1 MTSDNIAGH
10 TAAQNTLGEDGLRDG
25 DSLSPATLTNLLQAV
40 QGNGILRFQDGAYGS
55 TRNETNSGN
64 QPGSLVKATSST
76 LTVSG
81 GFVVLDGALYE
92 FGSGVGN
99 TVTLDLNDVTHGTGG
114 LVLSSNEEAI
124 YTVYVAGSGGSSK
137 VHYEGG
143 APVDTS
149 TGLYPSASNQYLIDY
164 DTGATQDNMK
174 AVVLAQVRVQYVAS
188 GGGSRN
194 VNIVEINDKRVFVE
208 GAADFRVPLSMGTIS
223 SGEIADGGSE
233 GVNRVDHLNIVH
245 NENGELTT
253 SDSVNVHWVSHP
265 RYGSFSQTPPGSSDA
280 GYGQGPSRGADRGG
294 GHAADSF
301 YFAGRNNEQTGHYAV
316 RLQGMGVDASSTALT
331 TTGTWTVT
339 ADGDSFFMLT
349 PNSGVTITLN
359 PEKDASSN
367 YMFPEGHMIEVCN
380 EGAGTITFDSTGLNS
395 SLASN
400 HRATFIYEGSEWIRC
415 DYQSAIIGISA
426 SGSAGAIQLSDG
438 AGGFDHDTDL
448 TWDAAGGELTVNGKL
463 TVTGLI
469 DPTGLE
475 LDPQAS
481 NPGGVGA
488 NTLWLDSGASN
499 RPKIGSNAVMRAS
512 DNISEL
518 TNDSAFVDAAG
529 AASAAPVASV
539 NTQTGAV
546 VLDADDLAD
555 GSAKVMMTAAER
567 TKLSGI
573 ETAATAD
580 QSAAEVSVAATP
592 TNYTAATADV
602 EAHLSGID
610 AAIGGVSVTE
620 TDPVFTASPAAGI
633 TNVGSG
639 QVITNAERT
648 LLGSALQTETDPVF
662 SASPAASITNAG
674 SGLVTTSAERTNWNA
689 AFGWGDHG
697 AAGYLTS
704 APAPDLL
711 LLDSNGVNMTAGST
725 STTPSTK
732 ASWNTLTNFFVR
744 TSSGNAPTY
753 NPPLGQIT
761 INASGTYQMILS
773 IVFRNATAGWGAVW
787 SSTYTNYTRM
797 WVTRGPTTELG
808 PVQMTYSSSMQ
819 NTLVRVLDLQAG
831 DIITP
836 VVYWN
841 MPFSSMECF
850 ENSPTTVG
858 FQNYCMIRK
867 VS

>member
-1 MTSDNIAGH
+1 MVSDNLAGH

-25 DSLSPATLTNLLQAV
+25 DALSPATLTNLLQGV
-40 QGNGILRFQDGAYGS
+40 HGNGIIRYQDGAYDS

-64 QPGSLVKATSST
+64 QPGSIVRASSST

-81 GFVVLDGALYE
+81 GFAVLDGALYE
-92 FGSGVGN
+92 FGNGVGN
-99 TVTLDLNDVTHGTGG
+99 TKTLDLNDATHGTGG

-124 YTVYVAGSGGSSK
+124 YTVYVAPSGGHFK
-137 VHYEGG
+137 IHYEGG
-143 APVDTS
+143 SPVDTT
-149 TGLYPSASNQYLIDY
+149 TGLYPSASNQYLIDF

-174 AVVLAQVRVQYVAS
+174 AIVLAHVRVQYVAS
-188 GGGSRN
+188 GGGTRN
-194 VNIVEINDKRVFVE
+194 INIVEINDKRVFIKA
-208 GAADFRVPLSMGTIS
+208 AADFRVPLSLGSIS
-223 SGEIADGGSE
+223 SGEIVDTGDK
-233 GVNRVDHLNIVH
+233 GVNRVEHLNVVH
-245 NENGELTT
+245 NENGELTV
-253 SDSVNVHWVSHP
+253 SDTVNVHWVSHP
-265 RYGSFSQTPPGSSDA
+265 RYGSFSQSPPSSSDA

-339 ADGDSFFMLT
+339 ADGDSFFMLS

-438 AGGFDHDTDL
+438 AGGFDDDTDL

-488 NTLWLDSGASN
+488 NTLWLDSVASN
-499 RPKIGSNAVMRAS
+499 RPKIGNNAVMRAS

-592 TNYTAATADV
+592 SNYSAGTADV
-602 EAHLSGID
+602 EAHLAGID
-610 AAIGGVSVTE
+610 TALASAGGGGGVELMQLKLDSDTPSQASNTYYTYDFANARWADLTAGSHPNVVI
-620 TDPVFTASPAAGI
+620 DPTGFITVQPGMYQVHFSPALFCSTPSTGNFRFILNFGTTATTG
-633 TNVGSG
+633 NSD
-639 QVITNAERT
+639 
-648 LLGSALQTETDPVF
+648 LGSA
-662 SASPAASITNAG
+662 
-674 SGLVTTSAERTNWNA
+674 RH
-689 AFGWGDHG
+689 HG
-697 AAGYLTS
+697 YI
-704 APAPDLL
+704 
-711 LLDSNGVNMTAGST
+711 
-725 STTPSTK
+725 
-732 ASWNTLTNFFVR
+732 
-744 TSSGNAPTY
+744 SSQNIY
-753 NPPLGQIT
+753 VDNDYQIT
-761 INASGTYQMILS
+761 IN
-773 IVFRNATAGWGAVW
+773 TAAPVNIYIHVLMDGQA
-787 SSTYTNYTRM
+787 Y
-797 WVTRGPTTELG
+797 VTRGHATNRYTMLEVVRLG
-808 PVQMTYSSSMQ
+808 PHQ
-819 NTLVRVLDLQAG
+819 
-831 DIITP
+831 P
-836 VVYWN
+836 
-841 MPFSSMECF
+841 
-850 ENSPTTVG
+850 
-858 FQNYCMIRK
+858 
-867 VS
+867 